1 MSLESPLY
9 RTASGNKDT
18 ERTNSSGINNSN
30 SPNYNSNI
38 PMNPN
43 YNMNVGL
50 NTNMNMYSNNI
61 YMQPAY
67 IKKTVT
73 KTIYVGN
80 PADLPQMEH
89 MEQIS
94 IMQNDTNQQEQK

>member
-1 MSLESPLY
+1 
-9 RTASGNKDT
+9 
-18 ERTNSSGINNSN
+18 
-30 SPNYNSNI
+30 
-38 PMNPN
+38 
-43 YNMNVGL
+43 
-50 NTNMNMYSNNI
+50 
-61 YMQPAY
+61 MQPAY